1 MFQNSLLINSIE
13 TEREKYFNYKCN
25 TLLNFYSKDT
35 IIEACYDLENINSE
49 LVSNAL
55 SLDDIC
61 YALIKKYYISN
72 YKITD
77 VTSKF
82 NMYIEQ
88 LAFENAHQLIIENS
102 VLRQEL
108 LNTYFENMNISN
120 GVLSIEKAE
129 QSGYDRV
136 NTTLAVLNNFYLS
149 KRLKNN
155 ISEHKVLKKSYN

>member
-1 MFQNSLLINSIE
+1 MFQNNLLINSIE
-13 TEREKYFNYKCN
+13 TEREKYFNYKCK

-82 NMYIEQ
+82 NMHIEQ
-88 LAFENAHQLIIENS
+88 LAFENAHQSLIDNP

-108 LNTYFENMNISN
+108 LNTYFENMDISN
-120 GVLSIEKAE
+120 GVLSVEKAE
-129 QSGYDRV
+129 QLGYDKV
-136 NTTLAVLNNFYLS
+136 NTTLVALNNFYLS
-149 KRLKNN
+149 KRIQNN
-155 ISEHKVLKKSYN
+155 IKEHKVLKKSYN